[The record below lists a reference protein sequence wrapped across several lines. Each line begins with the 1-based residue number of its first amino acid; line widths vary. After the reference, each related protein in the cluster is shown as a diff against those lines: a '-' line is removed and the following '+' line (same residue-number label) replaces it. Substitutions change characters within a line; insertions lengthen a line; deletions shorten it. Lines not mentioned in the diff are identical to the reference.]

1 MPGAPFGAI
10 FYHINIGYWPYQ
22 CLTLIFFTMAN
33 YTYLT
38 QTGYDKL
45 RAELDE
51 LKSNGRQEAAHAIAE
66 ARSQGD
72 LSENAEYD
80 AAKDAQGMLELKISE
95 LETVLS
101 NARVIDESQLDD
113 SKVAILS
120 NVTIKNLK
128 TGKEVTYKLVSETEA
143 DAKAMKISVTSP
155 IGHGLLGK
163 ERGDKVTI
171 QTPGGEL
178 NFQVKEITIG

>member
-1 MPGAPFGAI
+1 MLPTRKKTRITFI
-10 FYHINIGYWPYQ
+10 
-22 CLTLIFFTMAN
+22 MAN

-38 QTGYDKL
+38 QEGYDRIK
-45 RAELDE
+45 AELDE
-51 LKSNGRQEAAHAIAE
+51 LKTTGRQEAARAIAE
-66 ARSQGD
+66 ARAQGD

-80 AAKDAQGMLELKISE
+80 AAKDAQGLLELKINE

-101 NARVIDESQLDD
+101 NARIIDESQLDD

-128 TGKEVTYKLVSETEA
+128 TGKEMTYKLVSESEA
-143 DAKAMKISVTSP
+143 DPKLMKISVSSP

-163 ERGDKVTI
+163 VRGDVARVT
-171 QTPGGEL
+171 TPAGPMEFEVIDISVG
-178 NFQVKEITIG
+178 

>member
-1 MPGAPFGAI
+1 
-10 FYHINIGYWPYQ
+10 
-22 CLTLIFFTMAN
+22 MAN

-38 QTGYDKL
+38 QSGYEKL
-45 RAELDE
+45 KAELDE
-51 LKSNGRQEAAHAIAE
+51 LKTTGRQEAARAIAE

-80 AAKDAQGMLELKISE
+80 AAKDAQGMLELKINE

-101 NARVIDESQLDD
+101 NARVLDESQLDD

-128 TGKEVTYKLVSETEA
+128 TGKQMTYKLVSETEA
-143 DAKAMKISVTSP
+143 DTKLMKISVSSP
-155 IGHGLLGK
+155 IGAGLLGK
-163 ERGDKVTI
+163 ERGQVAKIV
-171 QTPGGEL
+171 TPGGSLE
-178 NFQVKEITIG
+178 FEVVDISIG

>member
-1 MPGAPFGAI
+1 
-10 FYHINIGYWPYQ
+10 
-22 CLTLIFFTMAN
+22 MAN

-38 QTGYDKL
+38 QSGYDRLK
-45 RAELDE
+45 AELDE
-51 LKSNGRQEAAHAIAE
+51 LKTTGRLEAARAIAE

-80 AAKDAQGMLELKISE
+80 AAKDAQGMLELKINE

-128 TGKEVTYKLVSETEA
+128 TGKEMTYKLVSETEA
-143 DAKAMKISVTSP
+143 DARQMKISVTSP
-155 IGHGLLGK
+155 IGQGLLGK
-163 ERGDKVTI
+163 IKGEIAKITTPAGALEFEVT
-171 QTPGGEL
+171 
-178 NFQVKEITIG
+178 NITIG

>member
-1 MPGAPFGAI
+1 MFTL
-10 FYHINIGYWPYQ
+10 NI
-22 CLTLIFFTMAN
+22 MAN

-38 QTGYDKL
+38 QGGYEKL

-51 LKSNGRQEAAHAIAE
+51 LKTTGRQEAARAIAE

-80 AAKDAQGMLELKISE
+80 AAKDAQGMLEMKISE

-101 NARVIDESQLDD
+101 NARVLDESQLDD

-128 TGKEVTYKLVSETEA
+128 SGKQVTYKLVSETEA
-143 DAKAMKISVTSP
+143 DTKLMKISVSSP
-155 IGHGLLGK
+155 IGAGLLGK
-163 ERGDKVTI
+163 VRGDVARVE
-171 QTPGGEL
+171 TPNGVFE
-178 NFQVKEITIG
+178 FEVVDISIG